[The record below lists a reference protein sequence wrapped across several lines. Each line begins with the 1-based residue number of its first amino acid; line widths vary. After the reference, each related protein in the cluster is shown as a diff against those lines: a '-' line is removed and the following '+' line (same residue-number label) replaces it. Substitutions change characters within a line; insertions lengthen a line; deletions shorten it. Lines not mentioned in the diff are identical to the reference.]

1 METTDITKDEPT
13 RAPTPTPVRPIRLHL
28 AGDGLMLAGRFDHWM
43 PVALMT
49 ASTDQ
54 PGVVQIL
61 FDATATA
68 RPRAT
73 AKRPDLFSFTSRKI
87 RRVGD
92 SSFAARGTL
101 RLGSS
106 SEKVEAVVQ
115 SPQGHTPF
123 FFVTFPLDQE
133 KHAALWSTLG
143 DLAANSG
150 GAEKEMRPQGWMQAP
165 QLAVA

>member
-1 METTDITKDEPT
+1 MDTAIDHHP
-13 RAPTPTPVRPIRLHL
+13 ATPTPQPLRPIRLHL
-28 AGDGLMLAGRFDHWM
+28 AGDGLMLTGRFDHWI
-43 PVALMT
+43 PVGLVS
-49 ASTDQ
+49 ASAEQ

-73 AKRPDLFSFTSRKI
+73 AKRPDLFSFTARKI

-101 RLGSS
+101 RLGPT
-106 SEKVEAVVQ
+106 SERVEAVVQ

-123 FFVTFPLDQE
+123 FFMTFPLDQE
-133 KHAALWSTLG
+133 KHAALWSELG
-143 DLAANSG
+143 DLAANASG
-150 GAEKEMRPQGWMQAP
+150 SEKEMRPHGWLQAP